1 MVAPI
6 PKGLLI
12 HSVTY
17 EEMTKSEWG
26 DSFAAPVTI
35 EHVRVEPKNTLS
47 RNGTGSTVTS
57 DTLLF
62 WDSVHSTPCAFVED
76 SKVTF
81 SGREMIVVS
90 VLDYYDESKLH
101 HKEVRLA

>member
-12 HSVTY
+12 HSVIY

-26 DSFAAPVTI
+26 DSFAAPITI
-35 EHVRVEPKNTLS
+35 ENVRIEPKNTLS
-47 RNGTGSTVTS
+47 RNGTGSTITS

-76 SKVTF
+76 SEVTF
-81 SGREMIVVS
+81 NGRRMIVVS
-90 VLDYYDESKLH
+90 VQEFYDASNLH

>member
-12 HSVTY
+12 HAVTY

-35 EHVRVEPKNTLS
+35 ENVRIEPKNTLS
-47 RNGTGSTVTS
+47 RNGTGSTITS

-81 SGREMIVVS
+81 SGREMIIVS
-90 VLDYYDESKLH
+90 VSDYYDESKLH

>member
-12 HSVTY
+12 HEVTY
-17 EEMTKSEWG
+17 RAKQTSEWG
-26 DSFAAPVTI
+26 DSFADPITI
-35 EHVRVEPKNTLS
+35 EHVRVEPKNTLA
-47 RNGTGSTVTS
+47 RNSTGSTITS

-76 SKVTF
+76 SEVTF
-81 SGREMIVVS
+81 NGRVMIVSS
-90 VLDYYDESKLH
+90 VADFYCENNLH
-101 HKEVRLA
+101 HSEVRLA

>member
-12 HSVTY
+12 HTVTY

-35 EHVRVEPKNTLS
+35 ENVRIEPKNTLS
-47 RNGTGSTVTS
+47 RNGTGSTITS

-81 SGREMIVVS
+81 SGREMIIVS
-90 VLDYYDESKLH
+90 VSDYYDESKLH

>member
-12 HSVTY
+12 HTVTY
-17 EEMTKSEWG
+17 EEMVKSEWG

-35 EHVRVEPKNTLS
+35 ENVRIEPKNTLS
-47 RNGTGSTVTS
+47 RNGTGSTITS

-62 WDSVHSTPCAFVED
+62 WDSVHSTPCAFVGD
-76 SKVTF
+76 SKITF
-81 SGREMIVVS
+81 NGRVMIVSS
-90 VLDYYDESKLH
+90 VADFYCENNLH
-101 HKEVRLA
+101 HSEVRLA

>member
-12 HSVTY
+12 HEVTY
-17 EEMTKSEWG
+17 RAKQASEWG
-26 DSFAAPVTI
+26 DSADPVTI
-35 EHVRVEPKNTLS
+35 EHVRVESKNTLA
-47 RNGTGSTVTS
+47 RNSTGSTVTS

-76 SKVTF
+76 SEVTF
-81 SGREMIVVS
+81 NGRQMIVVS
-90 VLDYYDESKLH
+90 VQEFYDQSKLH

>member
-12 HSVTY
+12 HEVTY
-17 EEMTKSEWG
+17 RAKQTSEWG
-26 DSFAAPVTI
+26 DSFADPIAI
-35 EHVRVEPKNTLS
+35 EHVRVEPKNTLA
-47 RNGTGSTVTS
+47 RNSTGSTVTS

-76 SKVTF
+76 SKLTF

-90 VLDYYDESKLH
+90 VSDYYDESKLH

>member
-12 HSVTY
+12 HEVTY
-17 EEMTKSEWG
+17 RAKQTSEWG
-26 DSFAAPVTI
+26 DSFADPVTI

-47 RNGTGSTVTS
+47 RNSTGSTVTS

-62 WDSVHSTPCAFVED
+62 WDSVHSTPCAFVGD
-76 SKVTF
+76 SKITF
-81 SGREMIVVS
+81 NGRVMIVSS
-90 VLDYYDESKLH
+90 VADFYCENNLH
-101 HKEVRLA
+101 HSEVRLA

>member
-12 HSVTY
+12 HTVTY

-47 RNGTGSTVTS
+47 RNGTGSTITS

-90 VLDYYDESKLH
+90 VSDYYDESKLH

>member
-35 EHVRVEPKNTLS
+35 ENVRVEPKNTLS

-90 VLDYYDESKLH
+90 VSDYYDESKLH

>member
-12 HSVTY
+12 HTVTY

-26 DSFAAPVTI
+26 NSFAAPVTI
-35 EHVRVEPKNTLS
+35 ENVRIEPKNTLS

-90 VLDYYDESKLH
+90 VSDYYDESKLH